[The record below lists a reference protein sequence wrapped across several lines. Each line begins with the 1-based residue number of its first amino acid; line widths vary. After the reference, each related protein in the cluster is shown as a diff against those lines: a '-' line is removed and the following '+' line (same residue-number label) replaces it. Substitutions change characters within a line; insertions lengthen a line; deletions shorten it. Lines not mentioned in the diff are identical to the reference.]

1 MTALIEVAAH
11 AAPLLGP
18 QLAARDD
25 LEGRRT
31 RLQATISG
39 RHYRPVFQVLVG
51 LEDRAPVG
59 YEALTRFDDLV
70 PPATRFAEAAALG
83 LGLELESACL
93 AAAVDTARSLPPG
106 TWLAVNAS
114 AEMVISGRLEELLRG
129 AGRPV
134 VVELTEH
141 EAVADYAALLS
152 AMTTLGPGIS
162 LAVDDA
168 GAGFSGLRHVVEL
181 RPEVVKLDQAIVRAV
196 DQDPVR
202 QSLVAGMVHYAR
214 TTGTRL
220 VAEGVE
226 TEAEAAALARLGVEI
241 GQGYLFGH
249 PASLEEILA
258 GCRAA

>member
-1 MTALIEVAAH
+1 
-11 AAPLLGP
+11 
-18 QLAARDD
+18 
-25 LEGRRT
+25 
-31 RLQATISG
+31 
-39 RHYRPVFQVLVG
+39 
-51 LEDRAPVG
+51 
-59 YEALTRFDDLV
+59 
-70 PPATRFAEAAALG
+70 
-83 LGLELESACL
+83 
-93 AAAVDTARSLPPG
+93 
-106 TWLAVNAS
+106 
-114 AEMVISGRLEELLRG
+114 
-129 AGRPV
+129 
-134 VVELTEH
+134 
-141 EAVADYAALLS
+141 
-152 AMTTLGPGIS
+152 MTTLGPGIS